1 MKRKAFKYTQPG
13 SSRPTGT
20 RNSERE
26 TRNSQPPPPLQ
37 INVRAAK
44 DNLSGLLEQAARGH
58 EIIITSDGKPKA
70 KLVPVQMKRKRFKVD
85 WELLRSMPVT
95 SGPTAEEIIR
105 EDRDGRP

>member
-13 SSRPTGT
+13 SSPTGT

-44 DNLSGLLEQAARGH
+44 DNLSGLLEQSARGH
-58 EIIITSDGKPKA
+58 EIMITSDGKPKA

>member
-1 MKRKAFKYTQPG
+1 MKIKRKTFKYSAPVPEEPQML
-13 SSRPTGT
+13 
-20 RNSERE
+20 NE
-26 TRNSQPPPPLQ
+26 TMSVLELPPPLQ

-44 DNLSGLLEQAARGH
+44 NSLSGLLEEASRGH

-70 KLVPVQMKRKRFKVD
+70 KLVPVEMKRKRFKLD

>member
-1 MKRKAFKYTQPG
+1 MKRKTFKYRLNASNRAETLRERATQVL
-13 SSRPTGT
+13 
-20 RNSERE
+20 
-26 TRNSQPPPPLQ
+26 PLQ

-44 DNLSGLLEQAARGH
+44 DNLSNLLEEASRGH
-58 EIIITSDGKPKA
+58 EIIITSDGIPKA

-95 SGPTAEEIIR
+95 PGPLAEELIR